1 MAYAAKAQVAL
12 QCCSRPLGSGP
23 VRGQAHAGLLIRPLE
38 NNKPMPDT
46 NTPIQ
51 RDDDEADAT
60 SVEARMRLAL
70 GKLGTKEVSGP
81 GGPGGKAVFA
91 QTGSQRRD
99 RFARNSEVLVEHLPA
114 SGRTGSDAQ
123 RELAAERAARQ
134 GAEQALDD
142 AKVSVARL
150 QAALARSEQA
160 TRAARDIVEEREAAM
175 VGLRAELQR
184 VAAERD
190 VMRAQRAEAAKQ
202 AKPKRVQVAPK
213 LQEPQPVRWWL
224 ASTKLHG

>member
-1 MAYAAKAQVAL
+1 
-12 QCCSRPLGSGP
+12 
-23 VRGQAHAGLLIRPLE
+23 
-38 NNKPMPDT
+38 MPDT
-46 NTPIQ
+46 NILTQ

-70 GKLGTKEVSGP
+70 GKLGTKEASGS
-81 GGPGGKAVFA
+81 GGLGGKAVFA

-99 RFARNSEVLVEHLPA
+99 RFARNSEVLVEHVPT

-142 AKVSVARL
+142 AKISVARL

-202 AKPKRVQVAPK
+202 PKPKRVQVAPK

-224 ASTKLHG
+224 ASTRLHG